1 MRLLNVSSLSL
12 EDFPPNGI
20 PSYAI
25 LSHTWG
31 TDEVTA
37 ADIHHPIGKSKP
49 SWGKILSTC
58 EQAKA
63 DHLQYVWID
72 TCCIDKFSSAELSET
87 LNSIYL
93 WYEKA
98 AICYA
103 YLVDVPKADNPRI
116 RGSAFERS
124 RWFSRG
130 WTLQELIAP
139 REVIFFSND
148 WTEIGRKTA
157 LCDILERITR
167 IQEDILIHRRP
178 LSSMSLARRMAWA
191 AYRET
196 TRPED
201 IAYCLMGIFS
211 VNMPMLYGEGK
222 RAFLRLQEE
231 IIKSSDDQSLF
242 AWIDTDASPTS
253 LHGLLATSPS
263 QFAFCHDILPYQ
275 DWQPRTPY
283 LMTNRGLQIE
293 LPILWREED
302 TYVAA
307 LDCPCPPDYSDTTFL
322 AIYLKKMSK
331 VSDQYARVKVGTLA
345 EVSERG
351 KPKTI
356 YIHPSGIVPHNA
368 VEGLFPKHYV
378 QLRGFRAPSNHA
390 FVKTISANHRG
401 EKPPAHIL
409 SSRNDIP
416 AGIQK
421 VFKLEKQA
429 LSLSCFV
436 VMEGPRG
443 KGLLI
448 LLGSNGVFDIG
459 FDAIEADCP
468 REFAH
473 HDLDTVRKHYKPKT
487 PGTWVTLQNHRAMVN
502 VQPQV
507 HNGAKYYMVELE
519 IKPIRESN
527 GFQGI
532 VEEME
537 TKLQADSTVIRPRAV
552 IKVGE
557 IDGEKII
564 PQVQLERSKERT
576 TVSQSQ
582 KPLPNPGKKASKT
595 WSWFNR

>member
-1 MRLLNVSSLSL
+1 
-12 EDFPPNGI
+12 
-20 PSYAI
+20 
-25 LSHTWG
+25 
-31 TDEVTA
+31 
-37 ADIHHPIGKSKP
+37 
-49 SWGKILSTC
+49 
-58 EQAKA
+58 
-63 DHLQYVWID
+63 
-72 TCCIDKFSSAELSET
+72 
-87 LNSIYL
+87 
-93 WYEKA
+93 
-98 AICYA
+98 
-103 YLVDVPKADNPRI
+103 
-116 RGSAFERS
+116 
-124 RWFSRG
+124 
-130 WTLQELIAP
+130 
-139 REVIFFSND
+139 
-148 WTEIGRKTA
+148 
-157 LCDILERITR
+157 
-167 IQEDILIHRRP
+167 
-178 LSSMSLARRMAWA
+178 MSLARRMAWA

-582 KPLPNPGKKASKT
+582 KPLPNPGRKASKT